1 MNKDIEKLI
10 KIQDK
15 INTNKFHLHINTD
28 LKDDYRF
35 ALYINFQDERDYFN
49 SLNIPILSTRD
60 KDSVEDLE
68 NYLKKHDG
76 FGRW

>member
-15 INTNKFHLHINTD
+15 INNQKYHLHVYTD
-28 LKDDYRF
+28 LKDKYDF
-35 ALYINFQDERDYFN
+35 ALYINFRDERDY
-49 SLNIPILSTRD
+49 LNPLNQPILASMY
-60 KDSVEDLE
+60 KDTVENLE
-68 NYLKKHDG
+68 DYLKKHDG

>member
-15 INTNKFHLHINTD
+15 INNQKYHLHVYTD
-28 LKDDYRF
+28 LKDKYDF
-35 ALYINFQDERDYFN
+35 ALYINFRDERDYLN
-49 SLNIPILSTRD
+49 SLNQPILASVY
-60 KDSVEDLE
+60 KDTVENLE
-68 NYLKKHDG
+68 DYLKKHDG